1 MDRVQKEELVSSL
14 NGVFASASLV
24 VVTRPS
30 GLTVAESTDL
40 RRQMMESGASFK
52 VTKNRLTRL
61 ALKGTKFESLSDL
74 FVGPTAIAFS
84 DDPIAA
90 AKVAVKYAEGNDKF
104 EIIGGGLYEKMLD
117 EAGVKSLAKLPSLNE
132 LRGKIIGILNAPATR
147 IAGVLQAPGGQ
158 LARVMQ
164 ARASQGETA
173 EAA

>member
-1 MDRVQKEELVSSL
+1 MDRVQKEELVTLL

-40 RRQMMESGASFK
+40 RRRMLESGASFK

-84 DDPIAA
+84 EDPIAA
-90 AKVAVKYAEGNDKF
+90 AKVAVKFAGENDKL
-104 EIIGGGLYEKMLD
+104 EIIGGGLYEEMLD
-117 EAGVKSLAKLPSLNE
+117 SAGIQTLAKLPSLDE
-132 LRGKIIGILNAPATR
+132 LRGKIVGMLNTPATR

>member
-14 NGVFASASLV
+14 NGIFGSANLI

-40 RRQMMESGASFK
+40 RVQMRELGAGFK

-61 ALKGTKFESLSDL
+61 ALKGTKFEPLTDL
-74 FVGPTAIAFS
+74 FTGPTAIAFS
-84 DDPIAA
+84 EDPIAA
-90 AKVAVKYAEGNDKF
+90 AKVAVKFAGDNDKL
-104 EIIGGGLYEKMLD
+104 EIIGGGLYEEILD
-117 EAGVKSLAKLPSLNE
+117 PVAISTLAKLPSLDE
-132 LRGKIIGILNAPATR
+132 LRGKIVGMISTPATR

-158 LARVMQ
+158 LARVVS
-164 ARASQGETA
+164 AHASQS